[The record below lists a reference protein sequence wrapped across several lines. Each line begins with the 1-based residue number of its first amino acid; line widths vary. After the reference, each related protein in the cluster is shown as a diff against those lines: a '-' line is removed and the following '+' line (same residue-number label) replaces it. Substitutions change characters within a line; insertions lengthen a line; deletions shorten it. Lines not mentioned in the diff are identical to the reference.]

1 MRASFI
7 PTYDKVFFIVTD
19 DAALCER
26 LNAEEKDVQCVVK
39 ERIGW
44 PYESLYRWA
53 YYRDFDAS
61 KTDYVW
67 FFNSNSQV
75 VDTVTEEVLAPY
87 TAVLHDMY
95 VGKGYDVATFE
106 KRPLSFAFVPNRPH
120 YRYAD
125 PCTAT

>member
-26 LNAEEKDVQCVVK
+26 LNREEKDVQCVVK

-120 YRYAD
+120 YR
-125 PCTAT
+125 